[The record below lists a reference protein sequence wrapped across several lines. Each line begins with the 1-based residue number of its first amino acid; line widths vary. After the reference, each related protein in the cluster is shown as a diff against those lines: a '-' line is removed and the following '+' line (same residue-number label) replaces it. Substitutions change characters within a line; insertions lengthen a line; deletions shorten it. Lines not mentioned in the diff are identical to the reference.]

1 MADEK
6 IDPIKEFTNIRDS
19 VGKVIG
25 QGIQAVTGGIY
36 LLVDIYET
44 EDTVVIRT
52 SPIDGIV
59 PESFEV
65 AVEEDMLTIQGET
78 QDTEDTPDVTY
89 LQRERRFGK
98 FSRTIRI
105 PRRVVAESAEASFS
119 KKGILTITL
128 PKVEDNRPQ
137 VIDITSAE

>member
-6 IDPIKEFTNIRDS
+6 LDPVKEFSNIRDS
-19 VGKVIG
+19 VSKVIG

-36 LLVDIYET
+36 LLIDIYET
-44 EDTVVIRT
+44 ENTLVIRT

-59 PESFEV
+59 SESFEV

-78 QDTEDTPDVTY
+78 QDTEDIPAATY

-98 FSRTIRI
+98 FTRTIRL
-105 PRRVVAESAEASFS
+105 PRPVVAESAEASFS

-128 PKVEDNRPQ
+128 PKIEDNRPQ